1 MPTAEEM
8 KNKASWVHYAKTIL
22 RRSNKTAHVISEEVE
37 DRDKEIDRLLAADPY
52 ELRLKPIT

>member
-52 ELRLKPIT
+52 